1 MKKKIY
7 LKDNCILEGFYEA
20 VQKNRLDRVHIPHI
34 PHSDVFY
41 VRAAIEDRSG
51 IRYSLERIETA
62 MKQEGWKKK

>member
-7 LKDNCILEGFYEA
+7 LKDYCILEGFYEA
-20 VQKNRLDRVHIPHI
+20 VQKNRLDRVHI

>member
-20 VQKNRLDRVHIPHI
+20 VQKNRLDRVHIPH
-34 PHSDVFY
+34 SDVFY

-51 IRYSLERIETA
+51 IRYSLELIETA

>member
-20 VQKNRLDRVHIPHI
+20 VQKNRLDRVHIPH
-34 PHSDVFY
+34 SDVFY

-51 IRYSLERIETA
+51 IRYSLEHIETA

>member
-20 VQKNRLDRVHIPHI
+20 VQKNRLDRVHIPH
-34 PHSDVFY
+34 SDVFY

-62 MKQEGWKKK
+62 MQQE